1 MFLCNPKQRRT
12 RVRALLWSL
21 GRMLFLSHSP
31 LASMNRFV
39 LVLALAF
46 GLGTP
51 MVLPAQVVQTPEGP
65 VEFIGLERWSI
76 PMIRDSMA
84 VHAPGEPL
92 GQCAA
97 VLRQLGFV
105 SAAALSQGPDGQRR
119 TIVTVVEPQRA
130 DRIRLRL
137 PSGDSLP
144 NHAEWQPG
152 IDIYSGHNRAF
163 QSAVQ
168 LRGVRLQDDS
178 AALGQIMQLVGD
190 RAPQVQE
197 FWAFLEDRGGRSDL
211 EKAVHTVATDRNG
224 TNAAVAAAILTN
236 FPDEAEAW
244 WALINAHR
252 DSREHVAATA
262 SQAMRGLLMAG
273 PREIDWTPAATALRG
288 LLDGTNVFVIE
299 GVLSTLASTKITPEL
314 APVLLRDGG
323 ADLVLARLRATDE
336 RTRATAHAFL
346 VQISGTDHGD
356 DAAAWAAWIESL

>member
-1 MFLCNPKQRRT
+1 MYSSFAP
-12 RVRALLWSL
+12 
-21 GRMLFLSHSP
+21 
-31 LASMNRFV
+31 MNR

-105 SAAALSQGPDGQRR
+105 SASASLSQGPDGQRR

-144 NHAEWQPG
+144 NDAEWQPG
-152 IDIYSGHNRAF
+152 IAIYSEHNPAF

-168 LRGVRLQDDS
+168 LRGVRLQQDS

-190 RAPQVQE
+190 RAPQVRE
-197 FWAFLEDRGGRSDL
+197 FWAFLEDRGERSDF
-211 EKAVHTVATDRNG
+211 EKAAHTLATDRNG

-236 FPDEAEAW
+236 FPDEPQAW
-244 WALINAHR
+244 WALIDAHR

-262 SQAMRGLLMAG
+262 SQAVRGLLMAG
-273 PREIDWTPAATALRG
+273 PRAIDWTPAATALRA

-299 GVLSTLASTKITPEL
+299 GLLSTLASTKITSEL

-346 VQISGTDHGD
+346 VQISGTDYGE

>member
-1 MFLCNPKQRRT
+1 MYSSFAP
-12 RVRALLWSL
+12 
-21 GRMLFLSHSP
+21 
-31 LASMNRFV
+31 MNRF
-39 LVLALAF
+39 VLALAF

-84 VHAPGEPL
+84 VHAPGVPL

-105 SAAALSQGPDGQRR
+105 SASALLRQDPDGQRR
-119 TIVTVVEPQRA
+119 RIVTVVEPQRA
-130 DRIRLRL
+130 ERIRLRL
-137 PSGDSLP
+137 PPGDSLP

-152 IDIYSGHNRAF
+152 IDIYSEHNRAF
-163 QSAVQ
+163 QWAVQ
-168 LRGVRLQDDS
+168 FRGVRLRQDS
-178 AALGQIMQLVGD
+178 AALGQILQLVGD
-190 RAPQVQE
+190 RAPEVQE
-197 FWAFLEDRGGRSDL
+197 FWTFLDGRGERLDF
-211 EKAVHTVATDRNG
+211 EKAAHALATDRNG

-236 FPDEAEAW
+236 FPDEPQAW
-244 WALINAHR
+244 WSLIDAHR

-262 SQAMRGLLMAG
+262 SQAMQGLLMAG
-273 PREIDWTPAATALRG
+273 PREIDWTPAETALRA

-299 GVLSTLASTKITPEL
+299 GVMSTLASTKITPGL

-346 VQISGTDHGD
+346 VQLSGTDHGD